1 MSSYNSNSTNNI
13 KLQQHN
19 SMHNSSS
26 YEPTNTTFVQ
36 ANPSNFRAIVQHL
49 TGSHSGSSS
58 QPGSGISDVGIRQT
72 TSFKLHERRQHQQQQ
87 QHQQGV
93 MRKLEMI
100 KLNEST
106 NYYGPGN
113 GLFRAI
119 GGNEMGQMGM
129 ISPNSTL
136 DGLGLWI
143 GSPSPRADLRCS
155 LSEEE
160 ERVVIVEKGFY
171 LHPIS
176 PLSIASRDCK
186 PQLLPLFPLHSPRD
200 GQD

>member
-1 MSSYNSNSTNNI
+1 MSYNSNSTNNI
-13 KLQQHN
+13 KQQHN

-49 TGSHSGSSS
+49 TGSHSVSSSS

-72 TSFKLHERRQHQQQQ
+72 TSFKLHERRQHHHQQ
-87 QHQQGV
+87 QQGV

-100 KLNEST
+100 KLNESP

-113 GLFRAI
+113 GLFRARV
-119 GGNEMGQMGM
+119 GNEMSQMAM

-136 DGLGLWI
+136 DGLGLGI
-143 GSPSPRADLRCS
+143 GSPSPRADPRCS